1 MRILLP
7 FAAFGVLLVTYS
19 GYWLYLSHTLGETI
33 SELHVRWHE
42 SGVEVKHGELSI
54 GGYPYRIEVTA
65 RDVEAAGRTGS
76 VNWHWRTPVLEA
88 TAHPWKLSH
97 WVAVLETPSNID
109 FSLTNDR
116 NLALMVSRG
125 RMSVSIGEDDFP
137 ERVSFDLRDLR
148 MQPNV
153 GSDYVDITGAEL
165 HVRRAPTKNPSLDV
179 AVFIKDVVF
188 GQTHSYTFGNR
199 LQELNAEI
207 SLKGLMPVAW
217 SRMALDGWRDEGG
230 VVEMHRLQMLWG
242 NLEVQLD
249 GTFAIDEVY
258 RPIGAASAT
267 IKGYLSLLAAL
278 RMEGI
283 VSEPAAFAAGVAL
296 DLLAEPAADDGGDLL
311 RVPITLQNGHLHVG
325 PIPLMPLGP
334 VIDP

>member
-1 MRILLP
+1 
-7 FAAFGVLLVTYS
+7 
-19 GYWLYLSHTLGETI
+19 
-33 SELHVRWHE
+33 
-42 SGVEVKHGELSI
+42 
-54 GGYPYRIEVTA
+54 
-65 RDVEAAGRTGS
+65 
-76 VNWHWRTPVLEA
+76 
-88 TAHPWKLSH
+88 
-97 WVAVLETPSNID
+97 
-109 FSLTNDR
+109 
-116 NLALMVSRG
+116 
-125 RMSVSIGEDDFP
+125 
-137 ERVSFDLRDLR
+137 
-148 MQPNV
+148 
-153 GSDYVDITGAEL
+153 
-165 HVRRAPTKNPSLDV
+165 
-179 AVFIKDVVF
+179 
-188 GQTHSYTFGNR
+188 
-199 LQELNAEI
+199 
-207 SLKGLMPVAW
+207 
-217 SRMALDGWRDEGG
+217 MALDGWRDEGG
-230 VVEMHRLQMLWG
+230 VVEVHRLQMLWG